1 MARPMLPVLV
11 LAVAVVSSVV
21 SMVNPA
27 EAQAP
32 TKTAIVTTPDGVRI
46 SAQEWGNPQGPEI
59 LFIHGFSQS
68 HLSWNRQVRSELAR
82 DFRMVTYDIR
92 GHGVSDKPMT
102 PEYYKEGK
110 RWADEVQAVI
120 DQMGLRKPVLV
131 GWSYG
136 GRIVNDYLL
145 THGTGRI
152 AGIDFVAAT
161 SKADPSLFGPGLRFL
176 KPMSEADLAA
186 NIDATKQFLK
196 ACFAKQPSAEDYDT
210 MLAFNMMVP
219 PVVRGHMGGRPVPY
233 EAMLRSLNVPF
244 LVTHGT
250 EDQLVLI
257 GMGRLTASMVPG
269 AKLSVYEGVEHA
281 PFWEDAPRF
290 NRELA
295 EFVRAANGR

>member
-1 MARPMLPVLV
+1 MARTASLVLGLVFSLGPVLFA
-11 LAVAVVSSVV
+11 LT
-21 SMVNPA
+21 PTH
-27 EAQAP
+27 AQAP
-32 TKTAIVTTPDGVRI
+32 AKTFVVTTPDGVKI
-46 SAQEWGNPQGPEI
+46 SAQEWGNPQGPAI

-68 HLSWNRQVRSELAR
+68 HLSWSRQVRSELAR
-82 DFRMVTYDIR
+82 DFHMVTYDVR
-92 GHGVSDKPMT
+92 GHGYSDKPTT
-102 PEYYKEGK
+102 PEYYKEAK

-120 DQMGLRKPVLV
+120 DQTGLRKPVLV

-145 THGTGRI
+145 TYGTGRV

-176 KPMSEADLAA
+176 KPMTEGDLAA
-186 NIDATKQFLK
+186 NIDATKQFLR
-196 ACFAKQPSAEDYDT
+196 ACFAKQPSADDYDT

-219 PVVRGHMGGRPVPY
+219 PIVRTHMGGRPAPY
-233 EAMLRSLNVPF
+233 EAMLKSLNIPF

-250 EDQLVLI
+250 EDQLVLV
-257 GMGRLTASMVPG
+257 GMGKLTASLVPG
-269 AKLSVYEGVEHA
+269 AKLSVYEGIGHA
-281 PFWEDAPRF
+281 PFWEDTPRF